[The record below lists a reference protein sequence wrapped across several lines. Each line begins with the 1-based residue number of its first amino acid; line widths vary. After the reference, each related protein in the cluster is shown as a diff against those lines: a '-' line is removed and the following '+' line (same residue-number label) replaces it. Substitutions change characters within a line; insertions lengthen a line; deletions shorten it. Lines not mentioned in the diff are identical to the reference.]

1 MRNKRLAFKGS
12 KAIKRWLNLYSRGL
26 DIFPSVSARLDSAL
40 ETGIVIN
47 VCRMQLVPETAHSV
61 QIFKGL
67 EGVREK

>member
-12 KAIKRWLNLYSRGL
+12 GAIKRWLNLYSRGL
-26 DIFPSVSARLDSAL
+26 DIFPPYQQDSAL

-47 VCRMQLVPETAHSV
+47 GWRMQLVPETAHAV

-67 EGVREK
+67 EGVQVK